1 MVILY
6 IKPPKMCEYKISV
19 VSVIDIRNKIRG
31 PHRPNLSNGV
41 DIIGR
46 RGRKSS
52 VCHKPHLF
60 RLFIKITRVF
70 ISNLQPGTCTTVSN
84 TSFVNVKER
93 KRYMPIVHVPAEYA
107 AFLQGQKPP
116 NVSLRVTRVSC
127 LL

>member
-31 PHRPNLSNGV
+31 PHRQNLSNGV

-60 RLFIKITRVF
+60 RLFIEITRVF
-70 ISNLQPGTCTTVSN
+70 VSNLQPGIRTTVSN
-84 TSFVNVKER
+84 ISLVKER
-93 KRYMPIVHVPAEYA
+93 KRYMPVVHVPAEYD

-116 NVSLRVTRVSC
+116 SVSRRVTRVSC